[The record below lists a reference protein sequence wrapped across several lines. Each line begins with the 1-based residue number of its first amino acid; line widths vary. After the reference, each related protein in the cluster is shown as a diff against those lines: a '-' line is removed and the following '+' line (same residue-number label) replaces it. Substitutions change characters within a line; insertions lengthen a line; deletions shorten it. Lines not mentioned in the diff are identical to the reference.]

1 MHRAKGMETFDQNIL
16 TMSSN
21 LSPREQEVLRLILD
35 EQSNASI
42 ARLLRIS
49 ERTVES
55 HRKNIY
61 LKTDTNNIVGLV
73 KHSLSQ
79 NQE

>member
-1 MHRAKGMETFDQNIL
+1 
-16 TMSSN
+16 MSAN
-21 LSPREQEVLRLILD
+21 LSPREREILRLILE

-42 ARLLRIS
+42 ARHLRIS
-49 ERTVES
+49 ERTVET

-61 LKTDTNNIVGLV
+61 LKTGTTNIVGLV

-79 NQE
+79 KHK